1 MRCVAPLQCGHI
13 CLLHNGSYLY
23 DRPYDI
29 SRDLICTA
37 GRTCMRTRISIYQ
50 RFRNTGSQS
59 NSYLNYITA
68 SIVQMDMTITIIG
81 PHLLS
86 SRTTVPA

>member
-1 MRCVAPLQCGHI
+1 MRCVAPLQCGHM

-37 GRTCMRTRISIYQ
+37 GRTCMRTPKALLLTQPVSSSVIRENARVKRHMRTA
-50 RFRNTGSQS
+50 RF
-59 NSYLNYITA
+59 
-68 SIVQMDMTITIIG
+68 
-81 PHLLS
+81 P
-86 SRTTVPA
+86 